1 MGRRK
6 MFNADL
12 AEEVGALAQ
21 EFRVKEATVRAHHA
35 RLAEEEIASARQN
48 LLDVMF
54 VKYANSGPSEIAN
67 STGIS
72 RSTIIRWRDEWLK
85 STLGEEVKP
94 VAEEAEVEVES
105 IIEAEVEAVE
115 QFTFGAEMSSA
126 NYMTNWIEH
135 GGERVYLLTGEDF
148 AIAETIDDAEQTT
161 SERPEWLTDDIM
173 RQAEDATGAKIMFA
187 PWA

>member
-6 MFNADL
+6 MFNQEIANV
-12 AEEVGALAQ
+12 VGPMAQ
-21 EFRVKEATVRAHHA
+21 EFRNKEATVRARHA
-35 RLAEEEIASARQN
+35 LLAEQEIAKARAD

-54 VKYANSGPSEIAN
+54 IDYAKAGPSEIAN

-72 RSTIIRWRDEWLK
+72 RSTIIRWRKEWLE
-85 STLGEEVKP
+85 SQPDREPTDVQVEV
-94 VAEEAEVEVES
+94 EADDAVEVES
-105 IIEAEVEAVE
+105 VEEFA
-115 QFTFGAEMSSA
+115 FGADMSSA

-173 RQAEDATGAKIMFA
+173 RQAQDATGAKIMFA